1 MAGGRFPR
9 EFVLAAAAV
18 AIVARLAFG
27 LGYWINEPLNRD
39 EVEYLSLARN
49 LTHTLTYDFDEH
61 VKKGPVE
68 PFGRAPGYPVFL
80 ALIGAGREFADA
92 VPASVKIA
100 QSIVGGLG
108 VFLIGW
114 AAWLMAGPRPAM
126 AAAAIAAIYPPL
138 IWISAFV
145 YSEAVF
151 WPIAIAVALVF
162 NRTLAQPRSTMWKS
176 AILFGIVTGLAVLV
190 RAATGP
196 FVPLAGLWLLWKR
209 QFAAAAGFA
218 LGLSIVLTPWTIRN
232 YEHHGRF
239 VLVASDGGVT
249 FWTGNNALAP
259 GEGDMAANP
268 HLKYANQELR
278 ARYPGLTEEQ
288 LEPMY
293 YRESLAWIRANPGD
307 WLWLMVKKAFY
318 LVVPIGPSYRAH
330 SMRYYIASV
339 VSVGLLLPLA
349 ALGGWR
355 LGERRSRMTG
365 MWILAAGAVATC
377 LVFFPQ
383 ERFRIPVL
391 DPSMILLASGAWLT
405 GWRGRADEA
414 VQQKVA

>member
-27 LGYWINEPLNRD
+27 LGYWNNEALNRD

-49 LTHTLTYDFDEH
+49 LTHTFTYDFDEH

-100 QSIVGGLG
+100 QSIVGGIG
-108 VFLIGW
+108 VVLIGW
-114 AAWLMAGPRPAM
+114 AAWRMAGPRPAM

-176 AILFGIVTGLAVLV
+176 AILFGIVTGLAFLV

-218 LGLSIVLTPWTIRN
+218 LGLAIVLAPWTIRN
-232 YEHHGRF
+232 YDHHGRF

-330 SMRYYIASV
+330 SNRYYIASV
-339 VSVGLLLPLA
+339 LSVGLLLPLA
-349 ALGGWR
+349 AFGGWR
-355 LGERRSRMTG
+355 LGSRRSRMTG

-391 DPSMILLASGAWLT
+391 DPSLILLASGAWLT
-405 GWRGRADEA
+405 SRRGWADEA

>member
-9 EFVLAAAAV
+9 AFVLAAAAV

-49 LTHTLTYDFDEH
+49 LTHTFTYDFDEH

-108 VFLIGW
+108 VLLIGW
-114 AAWLMAGPRPAM
+114 AAWRMAGPRPAM
-126 AAAAIAAIYPPL
+126 AAAAMAAIYPPL

-162 NRTLAQPRSTMWKS
+162 NRTLAQPRSTRWKS

-218 LGLSIVLTPWTIRN
+218 LGLAIVLTPWTIRN

-268 HLKYANQELR
+268 HLKYANQDLR

-318 LVVPIGPSYRAH
+318 LVVPIGPSYRVH
-330 SMRYYIASV
+330 STRYYIASV
-339 VSVGLLLPLA
+339 LSVGLLLPLA
-349 ALGGWR
+349 AFGGWR
-355 LGERRSRMTG
+355 LGARRSRMTG

-391 DPSMILLASGAWLT
+391 DPALILLASGAWLT
-405 GWRGRADEA
+405 GRLDLADEA